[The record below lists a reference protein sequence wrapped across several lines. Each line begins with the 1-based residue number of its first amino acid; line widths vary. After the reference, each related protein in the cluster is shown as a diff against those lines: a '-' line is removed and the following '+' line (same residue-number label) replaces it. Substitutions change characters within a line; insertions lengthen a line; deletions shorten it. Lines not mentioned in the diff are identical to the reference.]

1 MPDTIVDAEVIREAV
16 QMACRAPSL
25 HNSQPWR
32 WVADTGRLH
41 LHLDRDRVM
50 QSADRGGREALIS
63 CGAAL
68 DHLRVALAATGW
80 RITVDRFPNPNDPT
94 HLAAVDLAPMEFVTD
109 AHRRLADAIPL
120 RRTDRLPLGAPP
132 EWERQEALLR
142 VRIDGGLSFD
152 VLGDDARHQLAEAS
166 SLTEALRLY
175 DSPYH
180 AELSW
185 WTAPIETEEGIPHS
199 SLVSASESERVDV
212 GRSFPVT
219 GHSQRRAALGE
230 DHAKVVVLSTDGD
243 TRDAAVRS
251 GEALSRILL
260 DCTAAGLASCTVT
273 HVTELAVGRDIITA
287 LIGRDTF
294 PQLLI
299 RIGVAPAL
307 EKVPVPTPRRPL
319 DDVLTFTR

>member
-1 MPDTIVDAEVIREAV
+1 MPDTMVDAEVVRDAV
-16 QMACRAPSL
+16 ELACRAPSL

-32 WVADTGRLH
+32 WVAADGVLH
-41 LHLDRDRVM
+41 LYLDRDRVM
-50 QSADRGGREALIS
+50 RSADDGGREALIS

-68 DHLRVALAATGW
+68 DHLRVALAAAGW
-80 RITVDRFPNPNDPT
+80 RTTVERFPNPNDPA
-94 HLAAVDLAPMEFVTD
+94 HLASIDFVPMEFVTD

-132 EWERQEALLR
+132 EWERQETLLR
-142 VRIDGGLSFD
+142 ARIDPGLHLD
-152 VLGDDARHQLAEAS
+152 VLSGDARAQLAEAS
-166 SLTEALRLY
+166 TLTEALRLY

-180 AELSW
+180 AELGW
-185 WTAPIETEEGIPHS
+185 WTAPIQTEEGIPYS

-219 GHSQRRAALGE
+219 GHTQRRAALGE
-230 DHAKVVVLSTDGD
+230 DHAQVAVLSTDGD
-243 TRDAAVRS
+243 TRDAAVLS

-260 DCTAAGLASCTVT
+260 ECTVAGLASCTVT
-273 HVTELAVGRDIITA
+273 HVTELAVGRNIITA

-299 RIGVAPAL
+299 RIGVAPTL
-307 EKVPVPTPRRPL
+307 EKVPAPTPRRPL
-319 DDVLTFTR
+319 DDVLTFI